1 MAIVRLGAFDY
12 LLKPCDIDVLLDKIY
27 AAHDSKSGSTLH

>member
-12 LLKPCDIDVLLDKIY
+12 LLKPCDIEALLDKIY
-27 AAHDSKSGSTLH
+27 AAHERKVAATLP